1 MLFIFVLQ
9 DGQVSGMVVEK
20 GDFEDREDVGNG
32 WDRYLFS
39 VGRGMLVRER
49 ILMDRGYVLLGNS
62 YQVMSCRDICNVRD
76 WFRSMKWRE

>member
-49 ILMDRGYVLLGNS
+49 I
-62 YQVMSCRDICNVRD
+62 
-76 WFRSMKWRE
+76 